1 MTRPARAPTRAAAG
15 MIRDL
20 LDRQHREPA
29 TSKGKMLAF
38 GAGFALLEPL
48 QSAVAG
54 A

>member
-1 MTRPARAPTRAAAG
+1 MTLPARAPTTAAAG